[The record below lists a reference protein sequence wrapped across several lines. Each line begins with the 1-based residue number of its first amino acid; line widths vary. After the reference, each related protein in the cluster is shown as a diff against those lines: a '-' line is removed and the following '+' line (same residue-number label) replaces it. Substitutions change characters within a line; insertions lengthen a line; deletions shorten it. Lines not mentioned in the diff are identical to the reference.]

1 MLRKKI
7 IILLRMLCSP
17 LLCGHVILYCTV
29 CSGTGT
35 GTSPVQSVRRHS
47 EQKALLFF

>member
-1 MLRKKI
+1 MLRQI
-7 IILLRMLCSP
+7 FTILLHMLYSA

-29 CSGTGT
+29 CTGT
-35 GTSPVQSVRRHS
+35 GPVQSVRRHS